1 MNKRYNNYRKIM
13 LCELIASLLFCLFNI
28 SFSFDISLLAFPISI
43 VFTVILGYLHFIK
56 LVKKGDGSFAP
67 AVSKMNE
74 YLPYLNLLVFIL
86 RRAGKEGV
94 PYFVDVIQV
103 ILWVIF
109 TVSAFINGKYLKQKN
124 IELISSEWRIKPVYK
139 KYKGFGKVIYELVD
153 WVDAIVWA
161 IFTVL
166 LVQLFVFQ
174 LYEIPSESMVDT
186 FLVKDRVIV
195 SKYDCGPKFPLT
207 DVGLPT
213 IKKYK
218 KGDVVVLRNPHYR
231 IDRKSEVKTVV
242 SQIISMLTLTTVNL
256 NTDENGQLKADPL
269 VKRIVG
275 QPGEQLVMQDGVLYY
290 RTKEDNTFIPSK
302 TDEKFANW
310 DLNTLSPKI
319 KQKIEYFPITQQEYE
334 IMLDFEQQRRDYD
347 LNVAEFKVK
356 EIVNSLYKLRD
367 DSKLQG
373 NFEITNL
380 FEYELFNNVQ
390 NIAQNILMQ
399 KGGVEWFEQ
408 FLLSWIPSKNVAK
421 DIYAESNYKLNV
433 MSKVTFGN
441 LVLRYAQL
449 IKNEVSVSS
458 WASDVVLS
466 ENLDLANKLNWYI
479 QGLLDVRNMPVFPAN
494 DAEGNPQYLPEKC
507 FFMMGDNRF
516 NSLDLRHSMEQTKKP
531 LSTYDK
537 MSVEYYS
544 MMVPQYINQKY
555 IIGSP
560 IYKFWPLGRQ
570 GFVK

>member
-1 MNKRYNNYRKIM
+1 M
-13 LCELIASLLFCLFNI
+13 LCELISSLLFCLFNI
-28 SFSFDISLLAFPISI
+28 SFNFDISLLAFPISI
-43 VFTVILGYLHFIK
+43 IFTIILGYLHFVK
-56 LVKKGDGSFAP
+56 LVKNKDGSFAP

-74 YLPYLNLLVFIL
+74 YLPYVNLLLFIL

-94 PYFVDVIQV
+94 PYAIDVIQV

-109 TVSAFINGKYLKQKN
+109 TIFAFINGKYLSKKN
-124 IELISSEWRIKPVYK
+124 IELISSEWKIKPVYK
-139 KYKGFGKVIYELVD
+139 KYVGFGRVIYEIVD
-153 WVDAIVWA
+153 WIDAIVWA
-161 IFTVL
+161 IFSVL
-166 LVQLFVFQ
+166 LLQLFVFQ

-218 KGDVVVLRNPHYR
+218 TGDVVVLRNPHYT

-290 RTKEDNTFIPSK
+290 RTKNDDAFIPSK
-302 TDEKFANW
+302 TDEKYANW

-319 KQKIEYFPITQQEYE
+319 KQKIEYFPVSQQEYE
-334 IMLDFEQQRRDYD
+334 VLLAFEQQRREFD
-347 LNVAEFKVK
+347 LNVAEFKSI

-367 DSKLQG
+367 ESKLQG
-373 NFEITNL
+373 KFEISSL

-390 NIAQNILMQ
+390 NIAQNMLIQ
-399 KGGVEWFEQ
+399 KGGVEWLEQ
-408 FLLSWIPSKNVAK
+408 FMLSWIPSKNVEK
-421 DIYAESNYKLNV
+421 DIYSEANYKLNV
-433 MSKVTFGN
+433 MSKVAFGN

-449 IKNEVSVSS
+449 IKDEVSVSTWS
-458 WASDVVLS
+458 SDVVLS

-479 QGLLDVRNMPVFPAN
+479 QGLLDVRNMPIFPAN
-494 DAEGNPQYLPEKC
+494 DSNGNPQYLPEKC

-516 NSLDLRHSMEQTKKP
+516 NSLDLRHSMNQTKKP
-531 LSTYDK
+531 LSNYDN

-544 MMVPQYINQKY
+544 MIAPQYINQKY
-555 IIGSP
+555 IVGSP

>member
-1 MNKRYNNYRKIM
+1 MNKRYRNYKLLM
-13 LCELIASLLFCLFNI
+13 LCELISSLLFCLFNI
-28 SFSFDISLLAFPISI
+28 SFNFDISLLAFPISI
-43 VFTVILGYLHFIK
+43 IFTIILGYLHFVK
-56 LVKKGDGSFAP
+56 LVKNKDGSFAP

-74 YLPYLNLLVFIL
+74 YLPYVNLLLFIL

-94 PYFVDVIQV
+94 PYAIDVIQV

-109 TVSAFINGKYLKQKN
+109 TIFAFINGKYLSKKN
-124 IELISSEWRIKPVYK
+124 IELISSEWKIKPVYK
-139 KYKGFGKVIYELVD
+139 KYVGFGRVIYEIVD
-153 WVDAIVWA
+153 WIDAIVWA
-161 IFTVL
+161 IFSVL
-166 LVQLFVFQ
+166 LLQLFVFQ

-218 KGDVVVLRNPHYR
+218 TGDVVVLRNPHYT

-290 RTKEDNTFIPSK
+290 RTKNDDAFIPSK
-302 TDEKFANW
+302 TDEKYANW

-319 KQKIEYFPITQQEYE
+319 KQKIEYFPVSQQEYE
-334 IMLDFEQQRRDYD
+334 VLLAFEQQRREFD
-347 LNVAEFKVK
+347 LNVAEFKSI

-367 DSKLQG
+367 ESKLQG
-373 NFEITNL
+373 KFEISSL

-390 NIAQNILMQ
+390 NIAQNMLIQ
-399 KGGVEWFEQ
+399 KGGVEWLEQ
-408 FLLSWIPSKNVAK
+408 FMLSWIPSKNVEK
-421 DIYAESNYKLNV
+421 DIYSEANYKLNV
-433 MSKVTFGN
+433 MSKVAFGN

-449 IKNEVSVSS
+449 IKDEVSVSTWS
-458 WASDVVLS
+458 SDVVLS

-479 QGLLDVRNMPVFPAN
+479 QGLLDVRNMPIFPAN
-494 DAEGNPQYLPEKC
+494 DSNGNPQYLPEKC

-516 NSLDLRHSMEQTKKP
+516 NSLDLRHSMNQTKKP
-531 LSTYDK
+531 LSNYDN

-544 MMVPQYINQKY
+544 MIAPQYINQKY
-555 IIGSP
+555 IVGSP